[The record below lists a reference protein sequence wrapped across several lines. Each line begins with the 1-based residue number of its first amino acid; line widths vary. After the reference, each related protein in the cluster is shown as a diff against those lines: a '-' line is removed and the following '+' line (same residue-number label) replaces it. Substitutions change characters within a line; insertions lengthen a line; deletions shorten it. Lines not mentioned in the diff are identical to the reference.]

1 METTKYTFWELI
13 KKYSIEIPIIQRD
26 YAQGR
31 IDEKATEIRD
41 KLLKDIYSSLNN
53 ESALD
58 FDFVYGSVKNTLFIP
73 LDGQQ
78 RLTTLFLL
86 HWYLAKRD
94 DKTSS
99 DLSQLLNFTYETRT
113 SSREFCQGLIKSNI
127 ELSEEIQL
135 SDLIKDCSWFFLS
148 WEKDPT
154 IKAMLVM
161 LDSIEEVFKNTT
173 GYFEKLTRN
182 TNPIISFQFIPIEN
196 FGLTDNLYIKMNARG
211 KALTD
216 FENFKAKFEQFI
228 DKKHSDLKSDF
239 SSKIDGKWT
248 DIFWKYKE
256 EDVIDKP
263 FVRYFY
269 YISEMLY
276 FFNKENND
284 TQSPFI
290 YSNKNPKIK
299 FDLIETVYKERQN
312 VEFLFKSL
320 DIIPDIVIAS
330 EKIFTSKYQS
340 GCVTLYTSKT
350 NLFNKCIEYSD
361 FGIFEKILLFTII
374 QYHITIKN
382 GNSEDNLS
390 NLLRV
395 VRNLL
400 FKVRAQEQTIYRNY
414 LRYEMLHVLLKEIFK
429 NFIKEKNIYQV
440 LTEVVFST
448 DITKGTRISGEDVY
462 HEIFKAKLIIENPE
476 IKELIHEFEDHEF
489 LKGAI
494 HNFNINNINEI
505 VPIMP
510 AFNDIWSTKD
520 DSLITRSL
528 LTIGDYSINIT
539 SCALGDTFLFGNG
552 NNWNTILTNTSKK
565 QDKIKEILT
574 NYLLSYNQIDGA
586 NPKEKMNKM
595 IEKWLTEEQ
604 EKDWRYYF
612 IKYPEMT
619 KGEINYFAWNNDFA
633 IRNLGSVSFNPLVA
647 YHINPYVRT
656 VAKLIDNSEICRI
669 NHWVGR
675 YSDETPLYL
684 NNEINMYCEEEGW
697 LIVIPDS
704 IKLKEEIVNEYNLN
718 AIGENNNKFLLKEKD
733 DLDRIEI
740 AVALAKRI
748 YDK

>member
-1 METTKYTFWELI
+1 MRTTKYTFWELI
-13 KKYSIEIPIIQRD
+13 QKHSIEIPIIQRD

-41 KLLKDIYSSLNN
+41 KLLKDIYSALNN
-53 ESALD
+53 DNNLD
-58 FDFVYGSVKNTLFIP
+58 FDFVYGSVKNVLFIP

-86 HWYLAKRD
+86 HWYLSIKDGATD
-94 DKTSS
+94 SYVN
-99 DLSQLLNFTYETRT
+99 QLLGFTYETRT
-113 SSREFCQGLIKSNI
+113 SSREFCQGLIKSKI
-127 ELSEEIQL
+127 ELSGENNL
-135 SDLIKDCSWFFLS
+135 SELIKDCSWFFLS

-161 LDSIEEVFKNTT
+161 LDSIDKIFKNST
-173 GYFEKLTRN
+173 GFFEKLIRS
-182 TNPIISFQFIPIEN
+182 TNPLISFQFIPIEN

-216 FENFKAKFEQFI
+216 FENFKAKFEQYI
-228 DKKHSDLKSDF
+228 DKTHNDLKNEF
-239 SSKIDGKWT
+239 SFKIDGKWT
-248 DIFWKYKE
+248 DVFWKYKE

-276 FFNKENND
+276 FLNKENSD

-290 YSNKNPKIK
+290 YSNRNPKIK
-299 FDLIETVYKERQN
+299 FDLIETVYQERQN

-320 DIIPDIVIAS
+320 DILPYIEDVS
-330 EKIFTSKYQS
+330 NKLFSSKYQKD
-340 GCVTLYTSKT
+340 CVSVFSSKT

-374 QYHITIKN
+374 QYRITIKD
-382 GNSEDNLS
+382 GYSEENLS

-400 FKVRAQEQTIYRNY
+400 YKVRAQEQTVYRNY
-414 LRYEMLHVLLKEIFK
+414 LRYEMLPTLLKEIFK
-429 NFIKEKNIYQV
+429 NFIKEENIYNV
-440 LTEVVFST
+440 LTGVVFST
-448 DITKGTRISGEDVY
+448 EITKGTRISGEDVF

-476 IKELIHEFEDHEF
+476 IKFLVHEFEDHEL

-494 HNFNINNINEI
+494 HNIDISNISDLEKIIHSFIEI
-505 VPIMP
+505 W
-510 AFNDIWSTKD
+510 ATKE

-539 SCALGDTFLFGNG
+539 SCALGDTYLFGNG
-552 NNWNTILTNTSKK
+552 SNWNTIITNTSKEHDEIRK
-565 QDKIKEILT
+565 ILT
-574 NYLLSYNQIDGA
+574 NYLLSYSKISGV
-586 NPKEKMNKM
+586 NPVDKLNVM
-595 IEKWLTEEQ
+595 IENWLSGEQ

-612 IKYPEMT
+612 IKYSTMS
-619 KGEINYFAWNNDFA
+619 KGAINYYAWNNDYA

-656 VAKLIDNSEICRI
+656 VAKKINDEEICRI

-675 YSDETPLYL
+675 YSEETPLYL
-684 NNEINMYCEEEGW
+684 KNEIHMYCEKDGW
-697 LIVIPDS
+697 LVVLPENV
-704 IKLKEEIVNEYNLN
+704 KLNEDIINDYNLV
-718 AIGENNNKFLLKEKD
+718 AIGENNDRYLLKEKD
-733 DLDRIEI
+733 NLDRIEI
-740 AVALAKRI
+740 AVAFTRKI